1 MKKKKG
7 LITGFAGVLGLSVM
21 LTGCGDEDT
30 TNTDNENGG
39 DGEAAASDSREDWPE
54 TFVYGLVPG
63 EDPSVLES
71 RWDPMREYLEERLG
85 IEVEFFHGTD
95 YTAMIEA
102 MRAGHVHTAH
112 FGPFAYVLANERA
125 DIEAFAMGIN
135 SLEDAAYNSIIIALE
150 ESEID
155 SLEDLEGKDFAWV
168 DPTSASG
175 HLFPKAHMINELGIT
190 NEEVDDMFGNVVFA
204 GGHDSAFIS
213 VLNGD
218 VDAAGVADFIIG
230 NLEDT
235 HGDHPNYDNIKIVST
250 TGDIPRGP
258 DAYLAD
264 LPESF
269 KEELEQAFF
278 DMVDQPE
285 LQEFLSAANF
295 EAGWIEA
302 TDSDFDIMRETAE
315 ALGMSPEELMN

>member
-1 MKKKKG
+1 MKKKAG
-7 LITGFAGVLGLSVM
+7 LLSVAAGTIGLSLV
-21 LTGCGDEDT
+21 LAGCGDDDAT
-30 TNTDNENGG
+30 SANEEA
-39 DGEAAASDSREDWPE
+39 DGEGSEAADREDWPE
-54 TFVYGLVPG
+54 KFVYGLVPG

-71 RWDPMREYLEERLG
+71 RWDPMREYLEDRLG

-125 DIEAFAMGIN
+125 DIEAFSMGIN

-150 ESEID
+150 DSGID
-155 SLEDLEGKDFAWV
+155 TLEDLEGKDFAWV

-175 HLFPKAHMINELGIT
+175 HLFPKAHIINELGMT
-190 NEEVDDMFGNVVFA
+190 NDEVDDMFGNVVFA

-250 TGDIPRGP
+250 SGDIPRGP
-258 DAYLAD
+258 DAYLSD
-264 LPESF
+264 LPDSF

-285 LQEFLSAANF
+285 LEEFLSAANF
-295 EAGWIEA
+295 EAGWIPA
-302 TDSDFDIMRETAE
+302 DDSDFDIMRETAA